1 MIVGQFRPMG
11 MRQPGE
17 EEKEPEQAQT
27 AGRSSDSD
35 TFMKTPE
42 AKEFVKGWEGKLRDN
57 NITVI
62 TKRGIVDLL
71 GTLHRNSTLSD
82 KNVLREVDRILMGLS
97 GLDGFRGAMNKLKA
111 ATEGLF
117 KGLKAAF
124 GG

>member
-1 MIVGQFRPMG
+1 MIVGQFRPMA
-11 MRQPGE
+11 MKQPGE
-17 EEKEPEQAQT
+17 EEKEPEQTQAP
-27 AGRSSDSD
+27 GRSSDSD
-35 TFMKTPE
+35 SFMKSAE
-42 AKEFVKGWEGKLRDN
+42 AKEFVRGWEKKLRDN
-57 NITVI
+57 DITVI

-82 KNVLREVDRILMGLS
+82 KNVLKEVDRILMGLT

-117 KGLKAAF
+117 KGLRAAF